1 MYSKEKSNGIP
12 VTEKPFRKYKDEDK
26 LAQKRFPFTL
36 RNEFVMKKN
45 KEELTFFS
53 WCETRRI
60 AALAGIQEWNKY
72 DPLIRKLMSEM
83 NSHLMRTT
91 PHYICVDWRWIK
103 AMAWTETG
111 AVDEQ
116 WNSNVMQIGVSSD
129 PGILAVTDSDN
140 EKTRLI
146 TPPGLGWK
154 NLKTT
159 QIRIIP
165 EINFSAAII
174 YLMSS
179 LSISEIRS
187 VKKPCLA
194 PLTVTISRKNKLSTL
209 DDIIREKHTTKEVL
223 REMNDIPHYQHDGD
237 ILKYVPAE
245 KKRVILGWNLP
256 INAQRI
262 ALAYNGGGDPQY
274 IEKIKYVYS
283 IIIARPS

>member
-1 MYSKEKSNGIP
+1 MREAHRHP
-12 VTEKPFRKYKDEDK
+12 VQPPGHRPAVQRVVV
-26 LAQKRFPFTL
+26 LLHPA
-36 RNEFVMKKN
+36 
-45 KEELTFFS
+45 
-53 WCETRRI
+53 
-60 AALAGIQEWNKY
+60 
-72 DPLIRKLMSEM
+72 
-83 NSHLMRTT
+83 
-91 PHYICVDWRWIK
+91 
-103 AMAWTETG
+103 
-111 AVDEQ
+111 AVDTLGDDMAVCVVLKRYLRIRGCGADQ
-116 WNSNVMQIGVSSD
+116 PV
-129 PGILAVTDSDN
+129 LAVTDSDN

-165 EINFSAAII
+165 EINFRAAII